1 LPFERV
7 VLVLQG
13 GGALG
18 SYQAGAFAALDEAD
32 IPLDW
37 LCGVSIGGI
46 NAALVAGNPPEKRVA
61 RLKEFWSTVA
71 MPPVPI
77 PPPVPMPPFLEPLGE
92 GIEERKWANE
102 LSAHNTILYGAP
114 GFFVPRLNAPIFST
128 AGSPEGVSYYDTS
141 PLEATLEQL
150 VDLDLI
156 NSKPK
161 RLTLGASNVQTGE
174 PVYFDNVATKIT
186 AAHIMAS
193 AALPPAFPA
202 VKIDGQ
208 YYWDGGVVSNSPM
221 QFVLDSRPVPRSSL
235 VFQVDLWD
243 PKGELPLDITAATLR
258 SLEIHSASR
267 INVSLEEFRERQRA
281 RRALARLLEHA
292 PESVRR
298 DPDVQLL
305 ERSAQATSVTL
316 VRLRYRTKNYETGSK
331 ICEFSRPSME
341 ERWQAGYEDT
351 LAALS
356 EPGVLELPNEKEA
369 ARLFDVHAGWVH

>member
-1 LPFERV
+1 MNELPPSGRGKRHLPFELV
-7 VLVLQG
+7 VLGLQG

-18 SYQAGAFAALDEAD
+18 SYQAGAFAALDEAE

-46 NAALVAGNPPEKRVA
+46 NAALIVGNPPQKRVA

-71 MPPVPI
+71 TPPVPI
-77 PPPVPMPPFLEPLGE
+77 PSFLERWGE
-92 GIEERKWANE
+92 GIE
-102 LSAHNTILYGAP
+102 LSDTILYGAP

-221 QFVLDSRPVPRSSL
+221 QFVADSRPVPRSAL

-243 PKGELPLDITAATLR
+243 PNGELPLDITAATLR
-258 SLEIHSASR
+258 SLEIHCASR
-267 INVSLEEFRERQRA
+267 INVSFEEFRERQRA

-292 PESVRR
+292 PESLRR
-298 DPDVQLL
+298 DPDFQLL
-305 ERSAQATSVTL
+305 KRDAQATSVSL
-316 VRLRYRTKNYETGSK
+316 VRLRYRTKDHETGSK
-331 ICEFSRPSME
+331 IFEFSRRTME

-356 EPGVLELPNEKEA
+356 EPGVLELPDEKEA
-369 ARLFDVHAGWVH
+369 ARLFDVHTGWVH